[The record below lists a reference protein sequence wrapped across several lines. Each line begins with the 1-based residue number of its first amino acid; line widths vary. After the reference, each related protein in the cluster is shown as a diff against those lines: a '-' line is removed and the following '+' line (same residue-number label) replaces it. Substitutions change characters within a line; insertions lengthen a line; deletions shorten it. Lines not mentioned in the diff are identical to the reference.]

1 MTYQLTS
8 QRIAQ
13 IQQVSSCSRCV
24 LVGKGRQIRFSV
36 RLTFYWKH
44 FLSWQLVHVHYNER
58 APYAITTPPPLSTT
72 IKKIQVLIFKCNMY
86 IRRYVSTV
94 SLDTMLTV
102 LRHLERCISLFGKA
116 LLCILEKR
124 VINPFEKALYISFKK
139 VY

>member
-1 MTYQLTS
+1 
-8 QRIAQ
+8 
-13 IQQVSSCSRCV
+13 
-24 LVGKGRQIRFSV
+24 
-36 RLTFYWKH
+36 
-44 FLSWQLVHVHYNER
+44 
-58 APYAITTPPPLSTT
+58 
-72 IKKIQVLIFKCNMY
+72 MY